1 MNTTPEAA
9 PADKPEHCV
18 PVPENNVITLSKQ
31 KARRNEN
38 ILAYEDGQFHKT
50 RDGIFYVTKDSN
62 NNEKRQFVCSPLDV
76 VADTRDE
83 KSSEWGRL
91 LEWKDRDSK
100 AHQWA
105 MPLEILKENGAD
117 MRGEL
122 LRQGLRIGTSQKARN
137 L

>member
-1 MNTTPEAA
+1 MNMTSEFVTAE
-9 PADKPEHCV
+9 KPKHSV
-18 PVPENNVITLSKQ
+18 TIPENNVIALSKQ

-50 RDGIFYVTKDSN
+50 KDGIFYITKDSN
-62 NNEKRQFVCSPLDV
+62 NNEKRLFVCSPLDV
-76 VADTRDE
+76 IADTRDE

-91 LEWKDRDSK
+91 LEWKDRDGK
-100 AHQWA
+100 IHRWA

-122 LRQGLRIGTSQKARN
+122 CGKD
-137 L
+137 